1 MSEPLQ
7 PPNPKDRVANSLYFA
22 SLYFVTVGVLYLW
35 GYWVPFGINILEY
48 LTLSDILKATA
59 YPIATAL
66 LLTAVGAAIGEALVN
81 RDHLPSGSGRDTVIG
96 RFLRRF
102 APILQLL
109 YVGGTVALFLFGP
122 VEKWRTLPILLAFPI
137 YAFAKQT
144 NVLTQAI
151 PHESPRSVVI
161 YVLAVL
167 PTLAYGHGTLAANKI
182 QTAQAFTYVISELPG
197 YPAGTNTQTQPRLIG
212 HAGDHLFFFDPV
224 KTAVVVETLEPGRS
238 LVLKQYEVPKEVA
251 PSSGSNQSLKGT
263 ATGKQSSVP

>member
-1 MSEPLQ
+1 MSEPPQ
-7 PPNPKDRVANSLYFA
+7 STAPKDRVANSLYFA

-35 GYWVPFGINILEY
+35 GYWTPFGINILEY
-48 LTLSDILKATA
+48 LALSDILKATA

-81 RDHLPSGSGRDTVIG
+81 RNQFPPGGGRDTVIG

-109 YVGGTVALFLFGP
+109 YVGGTVALYLFGP
-122 VEKWRTLPILLAFPI
+122 VEKWRALPILLAFPI

-144 NVLTQAI
+144 NFLTQAV

-167 PTLAYGHGTLAANKI
+167 PALAYGHGTLAANKI
-182 QTAQAFTYVISELPG
+182 QTAQAFTYAISELPG
-197 YPAGTNTQTQPRLIG
+197 HPAGANSQTQPRLIG

-224 KTAVVVETLEPGRS
+224 KIAAVVVTLEPGKS
-238 LVLKQYEVPKEVA
+238 LVLKQYEVAKEMA
-251 PSSGSNQSLKGT
+251 PSSGSNPSLNGT
-263 ATGKQSSVP
+263 ATGKPAPAP